1 STPSA
6 PVALTRSSPLMITAP
21 AAEAMWRA
29 GRFGLAG
36 GEASMRACA
45 HWMIVKLLPAL
56 GEPGAPITTFSCVF
70 VNIPIRSPS
79 TAWFT
84 ASATVEWTV
93 PPGASTEGSMI
104 TRVRTMWGFSGQPG
118 RVVVVVL
125 ELVDEVELV
134 EVELVEVEL
143 EVEELELDEEELV
156 EVVEL
161 VDVELEVE
169 VLELDE
175 EEVVEVEVVEVEVLE
190 LDEEELVEV
199 DVEELE
205 LLDVLELVDVDVDVD
220 VLVVDLVLLVDVD
233 VDVLVLDVVEL
244 VELVDVVVIVV
255 VEVVVGGTQSN
266 EILR

>member
-143 EVEELELDEEELV
+143 VEVELVEVELVEVELEVEELELDEEEVV

-161 VDVELEVE
+161 VEVEL
-169 VLELDE
+169 
-175 EEVVEVEVVEVEVLE
+175 EVEVLE

-233 VDVLVLDVVEL
+233 VDVLVLDVV
-244 VELVDVVVIVV
+244 
-255 VEVVVGGTQSN
+255 
-266 EILR
+266 